1 MPRSGITVRAFLF
14 IYIIIFITFLG
25 LGTLIINKPLVFQ
38 VLLFIFSLRNEHRT
52 ETFFMNRRLFKS
64 LPFQLMIA
72 ALLAWSIASL
82 LPLHAGFEQSTAF
95 KLLML
100 TKTTYIGLL
109 KMLVGVVV
117 LLSLLQG
124 ITSIGSTSRLK
135 TLGYKT
141 IAFYSLTSTLAISL
155 GLGVSLALPKWPH
168 LIDTAEVTVGSNV
181 QLIDNSSSS
190 GGAIAE
196 KLFNMALV
204 NPFQA
209 LATTNLLAIVV
220 FALLLGIALLA
231 SLPPKHAVFE
241 LISGLNIA
249 INRVVSTVIKLAPLA
264 VFAIVFQFTAQSGN
278 SIFGELAL
286 FALLVFSL
294 TLVHGGIVLPLL
306 AKIFTG
312 IKYSTLFRALSA
324 PMAMA
329 FATSSSSATLPL
341 SLQTA
346 QEDLNISQP
355 TSSMVLPL
363 GSIMNMDGTALFEGV
378 AAIFLAQLYGIELGT
393 SGLIMIFIMAMV
405 SSIGA
410 PGMPSGSM
418 SGMQLVLL
426 AVGIPLEAIAILLI
440 IERPLDT
447 FRTAVNVEGDLIAAL
462 VVDKWQNQ
470 STKV

>member
-1 MPRSGITVRAFLF
+1 
-14 IYIIIFITFLG
+14 
-25 LGTLIINKPLVFQ
+25 
-38 VLLFIFSLRNEHRT
+38 
-52 ETFFMNRRLFKS
+52 MNRRLFKS
-64 LPFQLMIA
+64 LPLQLMVA
-72 ALLAWSIASL
+72 ALFAWSLASL
-82 LPLHAGFEQSTAF
+82 LPLHAGFEQSTTF

-155 GLGVSLALPKWPH
+155 GLGVSLAIPKWPH
-168 LIDTAEVTVGSNV
+168 LIDTAQVTVGSHV

-231 SLPPKHAVFE
+231 SLPPKHAIFD

-249 INRVVSTVIKLAPLA
+249 INRVVSAVIKLAPLA

-306 AKIFTG
+306 AKMFTG

>member
-1 MPRSGITVRAFLF
+1 
-14 IYIIIFITFLG
+14 
-25 LGTLIINKPLVFQ
+25 
-38 VLLFIFSLRNEHRT
+38 
-52 ETFFMNRRLFKS
+52 MNRRLFKS

-72 ALLAWSIASL
+72 ALLACSLASL
-82 LPLHAGFEQSTAF
+82 LPLSANFEHSTTF

-109 KMLVGVVV
+109 KMLVGIVV
-117 LLSLLQG
+117 LFSLLQG

-141 IAFYSLTSTLAISL
+141 IAFYSLTSTLAICL
-155 GLGVSLALPKWPH
+155 GLGVSLAIPKWPH
-168 LIDTAEVTVGSNV
+168 LIDTAQVTIGNHV
-181 QLIDNSSSS
+181 QLIDNSASS

-196 KLFNMALV
+196 KLFSMALV

-220 FALLLGIALLA
+220 FALLLGVALLA
-231 SLPPKHAVFE
+231 SLPSKHPVFE

-249 INRVVSTVIKLAPLA
+249 INRVISAVIKLAPLA
-264 VFAIVFQFTAQSGN
+264 VFAIVFQFTIQSGN

-306 AKIFTG
+306 AKVFTG

-346 QEDLNISQP
+346 QEDLGISQP

-470 STKV
+470 SRKV

>member
-1 MPRSGITVRAFLF
+1 
-14 IYIIIFITFLG
+14 
-25 LGTLIINKPLVFQ
+25 
-38 VLLFIFSLRNEHRT
+38 
-52 ETFFMNRRLFKS
+52 MNSRLFKS

-72 ALLAWSIASL
+72 ALLAWGLASI
-82 LPLHAGFEQSTAF
+82 LPLQAGFEHSTAF

-109 KMLVGVVV
+109 KMLVGIVV
-117 LLSLLQG
+117 LFSLLQG

-141 IAFYSLTSTLAISL
+141 IAFYSLTSTLAICL
-155 GLGVSLALPKWPH
+155 GLGVSLAIPKWPH
-168 LIDTAEVTVGSNV
+168 LIDTAQITVGDHI
-181 QLIDNSSSS
+181 QLIDNSASS

-196 KLFNMALV
+196 KLFSMALV

-220 FALLLGIALLA
+220 FALLLGVTLLA
-231 SLPPKHAVFE
+231 SLPSEHPVFDI
-241 LISGLNIA
+241 ISGINIA
-249 INRVVSTVIKLAPLA
+249 INRVISAVIKLAPLA

-278 SIFGELAL
+278 SIFGELLL

-346 QEDLNISQP
+346 QEDLGISQP

-393 SGLIMIFIMAMV
+393 SGLIIIFIMAMV

>member
-1 MPRSGITVRAFLF
+1 
-14 IYIIIFITFLG
+14 
-25 LGTLIINKPLVFQ
+25 
-38 VLLFIFSLRNEHRT
+38 
-52 ETFFMNRRLFKS
+52 MNSRLFKS

-72 ALLAWSIASL
+72 ALLAWGLASI
-82 LPLHAGFEQSTAF
+82 LPLQAGFEHSTAF

-109 KMLVGVVV
+109 KMLVGIVV
-117 LLSLLQG
+117 LFSLLQG

-141 IAFYSLTSTLAISL
+141 IAFYSLTSTLAICL
-155 GLGVSLALPKWPH
+155 GLGVSLAIPKWPH
-168 LIDTAEVTVGSNV
+168 LIDTAQITVGNHI
-181 QLIDNSSSS
+181 QLIDNSASS

-196 KLFNMALV
+196 KLFSMALI

-220 FALLLGIALLA
+220 FALLLGVALLA
-231 SLPPKHAVFE
+231 SLPSEHPVFDI
-241 LISGLNIA
+241 ISGINIA
-249 INRVVSTVIKLAPLA
+249 INRVISAVIKLAPLA

-278 SIFGELAL
+278 SIFGELLL

-346 QEDLNISQP
+346 QEDLGISQP

-393 SGLIMIFIMAMV
+393 SGLILIFIMAMV